1 MMINEIKRTIKTGNK
16 ITLVYALVSILPVVG
31 FLPNLPGFMVYVIAI
46 SYGFFCL
53 LKMRN
58 IDVLTAILLIYIP
71 IELMIVQPPSLFRSW
86 PRYVFFVFLLMNVSP
101 LLQSESLRNYREQI
115 FKYVMWAC
123 VGLGVGSFFARF
135 LGLNF
140 MKAAGNEF
148 VFRTG
153 LFGGLTTH
161 SMMLGP
167 IAGIGACYLVYKA
180 MLTKNRLCWLFV
192 AMSLFAVMFS
202 ASRSALLATLTGV
215 MVTIYYLSGT
225 NSNFV
230 KYLVLAII
238 IGSSTFTLWQDALSG
253 VIEKNSQFERMTDSR
268 MDLWQTR
275 LEEFQSSPI
284 LGVGFCASSFN
295 ESSIVD
301 ISSGRVETGTS
312 WLIIL
317 SMLGIIGAF
326 TTVPI
331 LFRAF
336 KYSRLRGDRMGALLC
351 GVLTLFFVHM
361 FAEGYIFAGGSF
373 LAFMLWL
380 TVGVA
385 TDSKYCG
392 R

>member
-1 MMINEIKRTIKTGNK
+1 MFNEIKRTIKTGNK
-16 ITLVYALVSILPVVG
+16 VTLFYAFASILPVVG
-31 FLPNLPGFMVYVIAI
+31 FLPNLPVFMVYAVAI
-46 SYGFFCL
+46 FYGCFCL

-58 IDVLTAILLIYIP
+58 VDGLTAALLIYIP
-71 IELMIVQPPSLFRSW
+71 IELMIVQPPPLFRSW
-86 PRYVFFVFLLMNVSP
+86 PRYVLFAFLLMSVSP
-101 LLQSESLRNYREQI
+101 LLQSDRLRNYRKQI
-115 FKYVMWAC
+115 FQYVMWAC

-140 MKAAGNEF
+140 MKAAGDEF

-167 IAGIGACYLVYKA
+167 IAGIGTCYLVYSA
-180 MLTKNRLCWLFV
+180 LLTKNRLCWLFA

-202 ASRSALLATLTGV
+202 ASRSALFATLVGV
-215 MVTIYYLSGT
+215 VVTIYYLSGT
-225 NSNFV
+225 KSNFV

-268 MDLWQTR
+268 MDLWETR
-275 LEEFQSSPI
+275 LDEFQSSPI
-284 LGVGFCASSFN
+284 FGVGFCASSFS

>member
-1 MMINEIKRTIKTGNK
+1 MFNEIRRTVKAGNK
-16 ITLVYALVSILPVVG
+16 VTLFYALASILPVVG
-31 FLPNLPGFMVYVIAI
+31 FLPNLPGFIIYVIAI
-46 SYGFFCL
+46 FYGFFCL
-53 LKMRN
+53 LNMRN
-58 IDVLTAILLIYIP
+58 VDILTVLLLIYIP
-71 IELMIVQPPSLFRSW
+71 IELIIVQPPSLFRSW
-86 PRYVFFVFLLMNVSP
+86 PRYVFFMFLLMNVSP
-101 LLQSESLRNYREQI
+101 LLQSETLRNSREQI

-140 MKAAGNEF
+140 MKAAGDEF

-167 IAGIGACYLVYKA
+167 IAGIGTCYLVYKA
-180 MLTKNRLCWLFV
+180 MLTKNRLCWLFSIM
-192 AMSLFAVMFS
+192 ALFAVMFS
-202 ASRSALLATLTGV
+202 ASRSALFATLAGV
-215 MVTIYYLSGT
+215 MVTIYYMSGT
-225 NSNFV
+225 RSAFAR
-230 KYLVLAII
+230 YLVIAVI
-238 IGSSTFTLWQDALSG
+238 IGSSTFSLWQDALSG
-253 VIEKNSQFERMTDSR
+253 VMEKNSQFERVTDSR
-268 MDLWQTR
+268 MDLWVTR

-284 LGVGFCASSFN
+284 LGVGFCASSLN

-301 ISSGRVETGTS
+301 LSSGRVETGTS

-317 SMLGIIGAF
+317 SMLGVIGACI
-326 TTVPI
+326 TLPI

-336 KYSRLRGDRMGALLC
+336 KYSRRRSDEMGALLC
-351 GVLTLFFVHM
+351 GVLVLFFVHM

-380 TVGVA
+380 TVGVG
-385 TDSKYCG
+385 TDSKYYG